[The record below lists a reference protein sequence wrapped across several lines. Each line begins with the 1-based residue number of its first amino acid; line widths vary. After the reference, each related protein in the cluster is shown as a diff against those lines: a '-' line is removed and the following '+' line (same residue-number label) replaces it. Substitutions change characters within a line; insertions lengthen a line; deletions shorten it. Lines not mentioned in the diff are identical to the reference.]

1 MHNTEYEERLP
12 DYAHMI
18 SLALSGRQEG
28 YDQLYQATY
37 KEKYFIARKYMG
49 NDADASDVLQDAY
62 VQAFSKLDTL
72 REPDKF
78 PGWLGRIVANTA
90 KNALKK
96 KKMLLFT
103 ELEKEDDKGEI
114 VELMLED
121 TNTERQPEVAYTE
134 KETQEMV
141 QAMIDSLPAEQR
153 MCILMFHLQEMS
165 IREIAEIMKCSENTV
180 KSRLNYG
187 RREIKKQAEQLQKKG
202 YKLYNMA
209 PVSLLLFLLHNE
221 ETLLIG
227 ADNIMIPPIDTI
239 LDQLDVVH
247 SSVTAGTSF
256 FKTITGKVT
265 MAVAGL
271 VVLGGIG
278 TGIFLNAR
286 NNPNPR
292 IVQKEEVNQAAEAT
306 EAAITAPTETPAPTP
321 VPVEDKWRKAYK
333 KQLGKKLKIK
343 NYTYNGKT
351 GHVGDYNY
359 TLHDMNRDDIPE
371 LIVTCMGIGDG
382 TGRYGIM
389 YRFYSYSEAKGIY
402 EAGEI
407 GGLSVRSGIYFQK
420 GRKGVIIE
428 NGAVQYGQTGPVYE
442 GQLIT
447 CIMKGNKLA
456 QKKKNYECGAD
467 EDRTD
472 YWPSKMKQ
480 ISMETKRTDL
490 SCLNKTYKK
499 YKK

>member
-1 MHNTEYEERLP
+1 MHNTEYEERSL

-28 YDQLYQATY
+28 YDRLYQDTY

-62 VQAFSKLDTL
+62 VQAFLKLDTL
-72 REPDKF
+72 LEPDKF
-78 PGWLGRIVANTA
+78 SGWLGRIVANTA

-96 KKMLLFT
+96 RKMLLFT
-103 ELEKEDDKGEI
+103 DMEKENDEGNI
-114 VELMLED
+114 VELLLED
-121 TNTERQPEVAYTE
+121 TDTERQPEVAYTE

-141 QAMIDSLPAEQR
+141 HAMIDSLPAEQR

-165 IREIAEIMKCSENTV
+165 IREIAEIMECSENTV

-209 PVSLLLFLLHNE
+209 PISLLLFLLHNE
-221 ETLLIG
+221 ETIFIG
-227 ADNIMIPPIDTI
+227 AEDIIIPPIDAI
-239 LDQLDVVH
+239 LDQLDIIH

-256 FKTITGKVT
+256 FKTIAGKVT
-265 MAVAGL
+265 MAVAGAA
-271 VVLGGIG
+271 VLGGIG

-286 NNPNPR
+286 NNLHTQR
-292 IVQKEEVNQAAEAT
+292 LQTEEVNQVAEAT
-306 EAAITAPTETPAPTP
+306 EAAIAAPAETPVPTP

-343 NYTYNGKT
+343 NYTYDGKT
-351 GHVGDYNY
+351 GHVGDYYY
-359 TLHDMNRDDIPE
+359 TLHDMNQDDIPE

-382 TGRYGIM
+382 TGQYVIM
-389 YRFYSYSEAKGIY
+389 YRFYSYSESKGIY
-402 EAGEI
+402 EVGEI
-407 GGLSVRSGIYFQK
+407 GGLSVRNGVYYREGK
-420 GRKGVIIE
+420 KGVIIE
-428 NGAVQYGQTGPVYE
+428 NGNVLYGETGPVYE

-456 QKKKNYECGAD
+456 QKKKNYTCGVD
-467 EDRTD
+467 EDRRD
-472 YWPSKMKQ
+472 YWPTKMKQ

>member
-1 MHNTEYEERLP
+1 MHNTEYEERSL

-28 YDQLYQATY
+28 YDRLYQATY
-37 KEKYFIARKYMG
+37 KEMYFIARKYMG
-49 NDADASDVLQDAY
+49 NDADALDVLQDAY
-62 VQAFSKLDTL
+62 VQAFLKLDTL
-72 REPDKF
+72 QEFDKF

-96 KKMLLFT
+96 RKMLLFT
-103 ELEKEDDKGEI
+103 DLEKENDEGEI
-114 VELMLED
+114 VELLLED
-121 TNTERQPEVAYTE
+121 TDTERQPEVAYTE

-141 QAMIDSLPAEQR
+141 HAMIDSLPDGQR

-165 IREIAEIMKCSENTV
+165 IREIAEIMECSENTV

-221 ETLLIG
+221 ETIFIG
-227 ADNIMIPPIDTI
+227 TENIVIPPIDTI
-239 LDQLDVVH
+239 LDQLDVIH
-247 SSVTAGTSF
+247 SGVTAGTSF
-256 FKTITGKVT
+256 FKTMAGKVT
-265 MAVAGL
+265 MAVAGI

-286 NNPNPR
+286 NNPHTRMVP
-292 IVQKEEVNQAAEAT
+292 KEAVNQVAEAT
-306 EAAITAPTETPAPTP
+306 EAATAAPSATPAPTP

-343 NYTYNGKT
+343 NYTYDGKT
-351 GHVGDYNY
+351 GRVGDYHY
-359 TLHDMNRDDIPE
+359 TLHDMNQDDIPE

-382 TGRYGIM
+382 PGQYGIM
-389 YRFYSYSEAKGIY
+389 YRFYSYSESSGIY
-402 EAGEI
+402 EVGEI
-407 GGLSVRSGIYFQK
+407 SGLSVRNGIYYRE
-420 GRKGVIIE
+420 GTKGVMIE
-428 NGAVQYGQTGPVYE
+428 SGGVMYGGTGPVYE
-442 GQLIT
+442 GQLIA
-447 CIMKGNKLA
+447 CVMKGNRLA
-456 QKKKNYECGAD
+456 QKQKNYECGVD

-472 YWPSKMKQ
+472 YWPSEMKQ